1 MRGVF
6 ATPTAPSLIAVQ
18 AIHGRSSGRAA
29 LRSAETGADGA
40 RRKPSTCDEAEV
52 PYERLDFDQD
62 GAVDMADFSLMQTSF
77 TAL

>member
-6 ATPTAPSLIAVQ
+6 ATATPIALQ
-18 AIHGRSSGRAA
+18 GIHARSSGRAA
-29 LRSAETGADGA
+29 LRSAETGAGAA

-62 GAVDMADFSLMQTSF
+62 GDVDMADFPLMQTSF